1 MEFIN
6 ALITGLPFLI
16 SHLFVTLCLL
26 FLGITSYIF
35 LTPIRELKLIKD
47 GNVAASI
54 SFSGALLG
62 IGIPLASSLSVSNS
76 ILEIIIWGLTAI
88 FLQLLCFKVTDR
100 FLKDLNGRMLAI
112 SSKIKNKIGWKPKI
126 SFEEGLK
133 KTFSWYLNNQQ
144 YYSKLNKKD
153 ITKRIGVKK

>member
-1 MEFIN
+1 MEYIS

-16 SHLFVTLCLL
+16 SHLFITLCLL

-35 LTPIRELKLIKD
+35 LTPIKELKLIKD
-47 GNVAASI
+47 GNLSASI

-88 FLQLLCFKVTDR
+88 VLQLLCFKVTDT
-100 FLKDLNGRMLAI
+100 FLKDLSKRIEDDQLATSI
-112 SSKIKNKIGWKPKI
+112 LLFSIKI
-126 SFEEGLK
+126 SVSLIN
-133 KTFSWYLNNQQ
+133 SAA
-144 YYSKLNKKD
+144 
-153 ITKRIGVKK
+153 IIG

>member
-35 LTPIRELKLIKD
+35 LTPIRELQLIKD
-47 GNVAASI
+47 GNVAAAI

-62 IGIPLASSLSVSNS
+62 I
-76 ILEIIIWGLTAI
+76 
-88 FLQLLCFKVTDR
+88 
-100 FLKDLNGRMLAI
+100 
-112 SSKIKNKIGWKPKI
+112 
-126 SFEEGLK
+126 
-133 KTFSWYLNNQQ
+133 
-144 YYSKLNKKD
+144 
-153 ITKRIGVKK
+153 

>member
-1 MEFIN
+1 MEYIS

-16 SHLFVTLCLL
+16 SHLFITLCLL

-35 LTPIRELKLIKD
+35 LTPIKELKLIKD
-47 GNVAASI
+47 GNLSASI

-88 FLQLLCFKVTDR
+88 LLQLLCFKVTDT
-100 FLKDLNGRMLAI
+100 FLKDLSKRIEDDQLATSI
-112 SSKIKNKIGWKPKI
+112 LLFSIKI
-126 SFEEGLK
+126 SVSLIN
-133 KTFSWYLNNQQ
+133 SAA
-144 YYSKLNKKD
+144 
-153 ITKRIGVKK
+153 IIG